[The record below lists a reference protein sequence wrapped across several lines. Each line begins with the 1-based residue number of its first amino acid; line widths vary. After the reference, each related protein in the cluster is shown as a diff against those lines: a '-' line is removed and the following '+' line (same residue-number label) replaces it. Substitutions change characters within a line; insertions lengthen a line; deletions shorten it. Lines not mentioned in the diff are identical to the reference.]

1 MGWLRRVPVLDSA
14 VPMLC
19 PSYSG
24 VPTGGLAQALS
35 TWGLR
40 KVEPGQAGNGA
51 AQMPRNREFLERR
64 AEQRLP
70 ACRRAYL
77 DCTAH
82 FRTRDQLRGLSC
94 PLLLPSVSDGR
105 PASVLLRRPC
115 ASHARLQFLYLSPRT
130 LRNRPFLPLCT
141 LHPFFHLCGCQVAQL
156 SAVFPIVQCGRPA
169 SVLLLKPRF
178 MLLFRARSKHNLLCT
193 LRYRPFPCSGIS
205 CPLHPHLPLTG
216 AQQACYFSNH
226 QH

>member
-1 MGWLRRVPVLDSA
+1 
-14 VPMLC
+14 
-19 PSYSG
+19 
-24 VPTGGLAQALS
+24 
-35 TWGLR
+35 
-40 KVEPGQAGNGA
+40 
-51 AQMPRNREFLERR
+51 MPRNREFLERR

-130 LRNRPFLPLCT
+130 LRNRPFLPLCS
-141 LHPFFHLCGCQVAQL
+141 LCL
-156 SAVFPIVQCGRPA
+156 FSPLRLPGR
-169 SVLLLKPRF
+169 SVVRCFSNCSLWAPSKRATSQTARC
-178 MLLFRARSKHNLLCT
+178 MLLSRARPKHNLLCT